1 MLWVLKLLKVKM
13 PSWAMCSVLY
23 RGTKRSFTQYQSEGL
38 VPALRYKVV
47 LLLRTMPWWYG
58 HHRTV
63 KRTHSFNNIKANSRF
78 LNFIFRLL
86 ARIKKTFFI
95 VVNNKKIKFN
105 KSNLNRESPALK
117 NSDYFSNQAG
127 SNF

>member
-13 PSWAMCSVLY
+13 QSWAMCSVLY
-23 RGTKRSFTQYQSEGL
+23 RSTKRSFTQYQSEGL

-78 LNFIFRLL
+78 LNFIFWLL
-86 ARIKKTFFI
+86 TRIKKIFFI

-105 KSNLNRESPALK
+105 KGNPNRESALK
-117 NSDYFSNQAG
+117 YSGYFFHQAG